1 MRYFIRFS
9 YNGTNYHGSQVQPNG
24 NTVQAELERAL
35 SLLLREPISTTF
47 AGRTDAGVHAET
59 MYAHFDYPSSAAT
72 SSAATSS
79 VEDTTSS
86 AATSSVLDTT
96 SITRLPFRLNG
107 VLPDDIAVQEIR
119 PVRDDAHARFDATS
133 RTYEYRIID
142 RKDVFCPNTRTRVRP
157 GLNFDAMNEAA
168 RHLLGRQDFASFC
181 RAHTDVKTTICNV
194 TRAEWHLTSN
204 SEAVSQQSGL
214 IAKRSSSEAIFVI
227 TADRFLRNMVR
238 AVVGTLFDV
247 GYGKIKAD
255 DVRNIIR
262 SQSRQSAGQSAP
274 ADGLFLTDI
283 QYPAELFL

>member
-9 YNGTNYHGSQVQPNG
+9 YRGTNYHGSQVQPNG

-35 SLLLREPISTTF
+35 SLLLRTPISTTF

-59 MYAHFDYPSSAAT
+59 MYAHFDYPSSFDPLT
-72 SSAATSS
+72 T
-79 VEDTTSS
+79 VERQS
-86 AATSSVLDTT
+86 LDTL
-96 SITRLPFRLNG
+96 SHLVFRLNG

-142 RKDVFCPNTRTRVRP
+142 RKDVFCPTTRTRVRP

-204 SEAVSQQSGL
+204 SEAV
-214 IAKRSSSEAIFVI
+214 FTI

-262 SQSRQSAGQSAP
+262 SHSRQSAGQSAP
-274 ADGLFLTDI
+274 AEGLFLTDI

>member
-1 MRYFIRFS
+1 MRYFVRFS

-35 SLLLREPISTTF
+35 SLLLRTPISTTF
-47 AGRTDAGVHAET
+47 AGRTDAGVHAEV
-59 MYAHFDYPSSAAT
+59 MYAHFDYSGYDT
-72 SSAATSS
+72 LTT
-79 VEDTTSS
+79 VERQS
-86 AATSSVLDTT
+86 LDTL
-96 SITRLPFRLNG
+96 SHLVFRLNG

-194 TRAEWHLTSN
+194 TRAEWN
-204 SEAVSQQSGL
+204 SESIHRFTDST
-214 IAKRSSSEAIFVI
+214 AKQFNSEAIFVI

-255 DVRNIIR
+255 DVRDIIR

-274 ADGLFLTDI
+274 AEGLFLTDI
-283 QYPAELFL
+283 TYPSELFL

>member
-35 SLLLREPISTTF
+35 SLLLRTPISTTF

-59 MYAHFDYPSSAAT
+59 MYAHFDYPSIFDT
-72 SSAATSS
+72 LTT
-79 VEDTTSS
+79 VERQS
-86 AATSSVLDTT
+86 LDTL
-96 SITRLPFRLNG
+96 SHLVFRLNG
-107 VLPDDIAVQEIR
+107 VLPADIAVQEIR

-157 GLNFDAMNEAA
+157 GLNFNAMNEAA

-194 TRAEWHLTSN
+194 THAEWR
-204 SEAVSQQSGL
+204 L
-214 IAKRSSSEAIFVI
+214 IADSEKCNHNTPSPTKGRAGEGSGERAGEGSGVFTI

-247 GYGKIKAD
+247 GYGKIKPD

-274 ADGLFLTDI
+274 AEGLFLTDI
-283 QYPAELFL
+283 TYPSELFL